1 MLSPLK
7 AFLYFESL
15 NIPLAAQWAA
25 ILFSA
30 DYVARCKFN
39 PLPCR
44 AERYR
49 LRHFAHQRGS
59 ATKTA
64 TKRERSIQSTK
75 SG

>member
-39 PLPCR
+39 PS

-49 LRHFAHQRGS
+49 LRHFFPPQGDYQ
-59 ATKTA
+59 KTQLP
-64 TKRERSIQSTK
+64 REHFQA
-75 SG
+75 

>member
-30 DYVARCKFN
+30 DYVARVANLIPF
-39 PLPCR
+39 R
-44 AERYR
+44 AT
-49 LRHFAHQRGS
+49 LRGITCGISPTRGDQQQ
-59 ATKTA
+59 KLQP
-64 TKRERSIQSTK
+64 RERFSS
-75 SG
+75 